1 MVLLQ
6 FKADG
11 LVQTFGMHFL
21 HFSHFL
27 HFVHFP
33 HFPHFTGH
41 QKLFS
46 RLGVAELILQHTNG
60 TDG

>member
-11 LVQTFGMHFL
+11 LVQTFGL
-21 HFSHFL
+21 
-27 HFVHFP
+27 

-46 RLGVAELILQHTNG
+46 RLGAAELILPHTNG